1 MTAVGD
7 QRSEIS
13 KYEEI
18 KFMNKKICLLAL
30 CAMLFALCL
39 RAEAQQPTKLH
50 RIGYL
55 LGASSSFYTARIDAF
70 QQGLNELGYT
80 EGKNIVIEY
89 RYADGKADRLPA
101 LAVELVRL
109 KLDVIVATT
118 TPSVL
123 AVKKASATIPI
134 VFVSVADPVASGLV
148 ASLARPG
155 GNITGLTILAPELSG
170 KRLELLKEA
179 VPKATRVAFLW
190 NSANPAQGL
199 LWKESQAAAQELRL
213 QLQSLEVR
221 SSNDF
226 ENAFEAALRERAQ
239 ALITAPEPLINTHLK
254 RIVEFAAKNR
264 LPAMYAG
271 PEVVDAGGLMSYAPD
286 YTHQYR
292 RAATYV
298 DKILKGA
305 KPSDLPI
312 ERPMKF
318 EFVINLKTAKEI
330 GLTISP
336 NVLARADK
344 VIK

>member
-101 LAVELVRL
+101 LAKELVGL

-123 AVKKASATIPI
+123 AAKKASATIPI

-305 KPSDLPI
+305 KPADLPVQQAT
-312 ERPMKF
+312 KF
-318 EFVINLKTAKEI
+318 EFVVNLKAAKQI
-330 GLTISP
+330 GLPIP
-336 NVLARADK
+336 VDLLARANQ
-344 VIK
+344 VLR

>member
-254 RIVEFAAKNR
+254 RIVEFAAKSR

>member
-1 MTAVGD
+1 KKSLYLFVVIAVVVVGD
-7 QRSEIS
+7 
-13 KYEEI
+13 
-18 KFMNKKICLLAL
+18 LAV
-30 CAMLFALCL
+30 
-39 RAEAQQPTKLH
+39 AQQPTKLH

-55 LGASSSFYTARIDAF
+55 LGASSSFYTSRIDAF

-190 NSANPAQGL
+190 NSTNPA
-199 LWKESQAAAQELRL
+199 
-213 QLQSLEVR
+213 
-221 SSNDF
+221 
-226 ENAFEAALRERAQ
+226 
-239 ALITAPEPLINTHLK
+239 
-254 RIVEFAAKNR
+254 
-264 LPAMYAG
+264 
-271 PEVVDAGGLMSYAPD
+271 
-286 YTHQYR
+286 
-292 RAATYV
+292 
-298 DKILKGA
+298 
-305 KPSDLPI
+305 
-312 ERPMKF
+312 
-318 EFVINLKTAKEI
+318 
-330 GLTISP
+330 
-336 NVLARADK
+336 
-344 VIK
+344 

>member
-123 AVKKASATIPI
+123 AVKKAAATIPI